1 MQYIITHYRVV
12 MEAHTMLENV
22 EIRPG
27 NHTLF
32 RSNHISNYVALAG
45 TLPQDKERLLRELE
59 VSIGK
64 LSKLTDWEVYT
75 NMEY

>member
-1 MQYIITHYRVV
+1 MWTS
-12 MEAHTMLENV
+12 N
-22 EIRPG
+22 PG
-27 NHTLF
+27 AIPLF
-32 RSNHISNYVALAG
+32 RSNHISNYVPLAG
-45 TLPQDKERLLRELE
+45 TLPQDKERLIQELE

>member
-1 MQYIITHYRVV
+1 
-12 MEAHTMLENV
+12 
-22 EIRPG
+22 
-27 NHTLF
+27 
-32 RSNHISNYVALAG
+32 VALAG